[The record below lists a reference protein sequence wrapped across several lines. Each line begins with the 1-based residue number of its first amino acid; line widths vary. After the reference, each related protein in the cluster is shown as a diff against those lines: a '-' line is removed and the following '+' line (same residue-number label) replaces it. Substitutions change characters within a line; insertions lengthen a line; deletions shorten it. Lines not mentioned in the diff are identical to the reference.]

1 MVTTQHL
8 CAACGG
14 EHIRRNGSSQG
25 HAKYQCTLCD
35 HQARFVPVAAARA
48 VRYEQVEKL
57 LVERNSQRSIVRMTG
72 MARMTVAKLI
82 KKKCKLHTRPYP
94 ACGRKRPNARNGR
107 RSNSMKCG
115 RLWASG
121 GAKSGSGWRSSAPAR
136 ASWPGCWAAAT
147 RPPHAACGK
156 PCPAAT
162 GGIAD
167 TSPTCFRLTWACYRA
182 GSTAAAPKAAAGQA
196 LSRPSIV
203 PCASVAACSC
213 ERPAPSARPWPCTMP
228 ALKL

>member
-82 KKKCKLHTRPYP
+82 KKVQAAHPPLPRLRPKKTQRQEWE
-94 ACGRKRPNARNGR
+94 ALELDEMWTFVGQRRRKIWLWLAVERASPRIVAWVLGR
-107 RSNSMKCG
+107 RDAATAR
-115 RLWASG
+115 RLWEALP
-121 GAKSGSGWRSSAPAR
+121 RR
-136 ASWPGCWAAAT
+136 
-147 RPPHAACGK
+147 
-156 PCPAAT
+156 
-162 GGIAD
+162 
-167 TSPTCFRLTWACYRA
+167 YR
-182 GSTAAAPKAAAGQA
+182 
-196 LSRPSIV
+196 RH
-203 PCASVAACSC
+203 C
-213 ERPAPSARPWPCTMP
+213 
-228 ALKL
+228 